1 MPKAVYRSCCCD
13 KHNCPRCDSHLGPLT
28 PQSDTIRCTPLSVQM
43 LLVPAANVLMYYAL
57 LQMVS
62 FDNLEDQE
70 LEKRDVA
77 EGRFPLHL
85 LSV

>member
-1 MPKAVYRSCCCD
+1 
-13 KHNCPRCDSHLGPLT
+13 
-28 PQSDTIRCTPLSVQM
+28 M

>member
-1 MPKAVYRSCCCD
+1 
-13 KHNCPRCDSHLGPLT
+13 
-28 PQSDTIRCTPLSVQM
+28 M

-77 EGRFPLHL
+77 EGRFSLHL